1 MNRVGEISPFRSA
14 GRLRLRRLTAFLAE
28 CRLTSELLVNQRH
41 SSISSGPSTVSKSV
55 LWPLVLWC
63 VSCASEAPDN
73 EASTA
78 VPAALTP
85 HQEAAEIDIGAIE
98 PFVEAISWH
107 RWPPPTASALA
118 SESEDKPILIY
129 LAAPGCDGLFANAGS
144 ALQMLVEERFIP
156 IRVNPFHHPHVARR
170 YGNAGWPALAVLHP
184 DGRLISSATDIPPR
198 NVRIFLRQTLK
209 HLGERRQ
216 TIESKLRRATAAPAA
231 GKPTT
236 PGSLFAAIAADF
248 DTLHGGFGTSA
259 KFPEPLVLQFLVEYG
274 VRRGDEAAL
283 DLARRS
289 LDALLKSP
297 VWDDKNGG
305 TFIYSLTRDW
315 LTPVY
320 EKDSLDQAALLRTLI
335 DMIDQAKGG
344 SAPSLDQQSLYEQ
357 RARQLLSSCLSS
369 EFYDEKRGVYAGRRL
384 QLADGTWWTDPAVY
398 ADRNGLAISTALRA
412 AAVLDDEASAL
423 KALAAA
429 RFLMAN
435 SIGEEGE
442 VVHCLNGG
450 DVLAP
455 GLLADQILVAL
466 ALKSAF
472 KWSGESEFASA
483 AAAVQSWAEA
493 NLLDPATGSFHD
505 SRQPPTAGAGWRSM
519 LPFEDGNRA
528 ADNVI
533 AARLYAGEKE
543 MVRAADI
550 LNRAVVPAAGRSFA
564 SLGTT
569 LLRLEGR

>member
-1 MNRVGEISPFRSA
+1 M
-14 GRLRLRRLTAFLAE
+14 
-28 CRLTSELLVNQRH
+28 
-41 SSISSGPSTVSKSV
+41 
-55 LWPLVLWC
+55 
-63 VSCASEAPDN
+63 
-73 EASTA
+73 
-78 VPAALTP
+78 
-85 HQEAAEIDIGAIE
+85 
-98 PFVEAISWH
+98 
-107 RWPPPTASALA
+107 
-118 SESEDKPILIY
+118 
-129 LAAPGCDGLFANAGS
+129 FANAGA

-198 NVRIFLRQTLK
+198 HVRTFLRQTLK
-209 HLGERRQ
+209 HLVERRQ
-216 TIESKLRRATAAPAA
+216 TIDNKLGRAKAAPAA
-231 GKPTT
+231 GKSTT
-236 PGSLFAAIAADF
+236 PGGLFAAIAADF
-248 DTLHGGFGTSA
+248 DTLHGGFGTGV

-289 LDALLKSP
+289 LDALLNSP
-297 VWDDKNGG
+297 VWDENNGG

-320 EKDSLDQAALLRTLI
+320 EKDSLDQAALLGTLI
-335 DMIDQAKGG
+335 DMIDKAKGG
-344 SAPSLDQQSLYEQ
+344 SAQSLYEQ

-369 EFYDEKRGVYAGRRL
+369 ELYDEKRGVYAGRRL
-384 QLADGTWWTDPAVY
+384 QLAGGTWWTDPAVY

-429 RFLMAN
+429 RFIMAN
-435 SIGEEGE
+435 SIGAEGE

-450 DVLAP
+450 DVPAS
-455 GLLADQILVAL
+455 GLLADQFLVAL

-472 KWSGESEFASA
+472 KWSGESEFAKA

-493 NLLDPATGSFHD
+493 NLLDAASGGFHD
-505 SRQPPTAGAGWRSM
+505 SRQPPTAGVGWRSM

-533 AARLYAGEKE
+533 AARLYLAEKE
-543 MVRAADI
+543 IARAADI
-550 LNRAVVPAAGRSFA
+550 LKRAVVPTTGRSFA